1 MPKTSIKTFLIL
13 IHELNY
19 EMFFLSEKGEEVIK
33 NMNEIDFYSVTSIV
47 QEENLETRFEEM
59 GEQFREMNRMRIT
72 LIGGLQRKVI
82 EEMNSVTLGSSNKCT
97 NRRTRSI

>member
-13 IHELNY
+13 IHVLNY
-19 EMFFLSEKGEEVIK
+19 EMFFLSEKGEEIIK
-33 NMNEIDFYSVTSIV
+33 NMNEIDFYSATSIV
-47 QEENLETRFEEM
+47 QEENLETQFEEM

-82 EEMNSVTLGSSNKCT
+82 EEMKFISVDSNNKRIH
-97 NRRTRSI
+97 RRTRSI